1 MKTMKTLMT
10 AAAMVALSGTV
21 STAQAALISVGGGM
35 IYDSTRDITW
45 LADMNYAF
53 TSGYVASGV
62 APGSAFDPDTIWTD
76 GRMGWNAANTW
87 ANNLVYGGFDD
98 WRLPTLNSADTTCSN
113 NFNPGG
119 GFSTQYFGTGCTGG
133 ELSGLFVTDLG
144 NKPFE
149 SVLNQ
154 TGDTAEQIAN
164 LALFS
169 NVQSY
174 CYWSG
179 TEYAPD
185 PSGAWCFDA
194 FIGYQNVGGKRG
206 ALYAVAVR
214 PGDVRAAQAVPEPG
228 TLALL
233 LAAVGVG
240 AVVRRRRAH

>member
-10 AAAMVALSGTV
+10 AAAMVALTGA
-21 STAQAALISVGGGM
+21 AQAALINVGGGM
-35 IYDSTRDITW
+35 IYDTTRDITW
-45 LADMNYAF
+45 LADMNYAL
-53 TSGYVASGV
+53 TSGYAASGV
-62 APGSAFDPDTIWTD
+62 APGSVLDPDTIWTD

-87 ANNLVYGGFDD
+87 ANNLDYGGFSD
-98 WRLPTLNSADTTCSN
+98 WRLPTLNPADTTCSD
-113 NFNPGG
+113 NFNPFG
-119 GFSTQYFGTGCTGG
+119 GFPNQYYGTGCTGG

-144 NKPFE
+144 NKPFD

-164 LALFS
+164 LDLFS

-174 CYWSG
+174 YYWSG

-185 PSGAWCFDA
+185 PSVALLFDT
-194 FIGYQNVGGKRG
+194 IRGYQGSSFKSNV
-206 ALYAVAVR
+206 LYAVAVR
-214 PGDVRAAQAVPEPG
+214 PGDVRDAQAVPEPG